1 MALWNN
7 FPYSNVHELNLDWI
21 IEKMKYLIEQWESY
35 GTTVDADAV
44 AGPDPEVTVEGDLKT
59 GLTFHFTLVQGPQGV
74 EGPQGVSVTTATMD
88 ANYQLTLYFSDG
100 TTWTSPSLKGAT
112 GSGLQ
117 ILDEYATLADLQ
129 TAHPTGDAGDAYL
142 VGTSPNFTLYIWS
155 TSSNAWVDGGALTNP
170 SPSITT
176 PLMDGIADTGSELA
190 YSRGDHVHPSDTSKQ
205 DVLTAGYGISIDA
218 SNEIS
223 VSASIPAPSNNNPN
237 MDGTGDAGTSANYSR
252 ADHVH
257 PSDTS
262 KQNLLVSGTNIKT
275 INSKDILGSGNAVI
289 LGGIDPNNLIAS
301 GTSSTRNGLTY
312 TASVDCFVSG
322 YLTITYSDVQKLSVD
337 NQEIGRIAPSNSTG
351 TASYHDILV
360 PLLAGQAFKIQATDT
375 GHDRANF
382 TYKVYG
388 VK

>member
-21 IEKMKYLIEQWESY
+21 IEKMKYLIDQWESY

-74 EGPQGVSVTTATMD
+74 EGPQGVSVTMATMD

-100 TTWTSPSLKGAT
+100 TTWTSPSLKGDT

-117 ILDEYATLADLQ
+117 ILDEYATLAALQ
-129 TAHPTGDAGDAYL
+129 AAHPTGDAGDAYL

-155 TSSNAWVDGGALTNP
+155 TSSNQWVDGGALTNP
-170 SPSITT
+170 SPSVTT
-176 PLMDGIADTGSELA
+176 PLMDGIAATGTELA

-218 SNEIS
+218 ANEIS
-223 VSASIPAPSNNNPN
+223 VTASIPAPSNNTPA
-237 MDGTGDAGTSANYSR
+237 MDGTADAGSSANYSR
-252 ADHVH
+252 GDHVH

-262 KQNLLVSGTNIKT
+262 KQDVLTA
-275 INSKDILGSGNAVI
+275 GSG
-289 LGGIDPNNLIAS
+289 IDITSNVVSAPKYFDEANLIYN
-301 GTSSTRNGLTY
+301 TTFTQNTEITY
-312 TASVDCFVSG
+312 TCNEDSWVEIELNNWGNSYIKLNDVSVLSG
-322 YLTITYSDVQKLSVD
+322 SGSPFIFDALVKAGTVIKAKKDSSDGVNKFEVF
-337 NQEIGRIAPSNSTG
+337 G
-351 TASYHDILV
+351 T
-360 PLLAGQAFKIQATDT
+360 K
-375 GHDRANF
+375 
-382 TYKVYG
+382 
-388 VK
+388 

>member
-21 IEKMKYLIEQWESY
+21 IEKMKYLIDQWESY
-35 GTTVDADAV
+35 GTEVDADAV
-44 AGPDPEVTVEGDLKT
+44 AGLTPDVSVEGDLKT

-112 GSGLQ
+112 GNGLQ
-117 ILDEYATLADLQ
+117 IMDEYATLAALQ
-129 TAHPTGDAGDAYL
+129 AAHPTGDAGDAYL

-155 TSSNAWVDGGALTNP
+155 PSSNAWVDGGALTNP

-176 PLMDGIADTGSELA
+176 PLMAGIADTGTELA

-218 SNEIS
+218 NNEIS
-223 VSASIPAPSNNNPN
+223 VSASIPAPSNNSPA
-237 MDGTGDAGTSANYSR
+237 MDGTADAGSSANYSR

-262 KQNLLVSGTNIKT
+262 KQDVLTA
-275 INSKDILGSGNAVI
+275 GSGISIDSSNVI
-289 LGGIDPNNLIAS
+289 SAQVSDISIDPTPYATISAGNSLTLSKPTLMIVTS
-301 GTSSTRNGLTY
+301 GKGPSRLYIDSVEEFYYSDSSTTWGGRFTILAGIGQVIQCTNSNQYGSITCKCY
-312 TASVDCFVSG
+312 E
-322 YLTITYSDVQKLSVD
+322 LTIS
-337 NQEIGRIAPSNSTG
+337 
-351 TASYHDILV
+351 
-360 PLLAGQAFKIQATDT
+360 
-375 GHDRANF
+375 
-382 TYKVYG
+382 
-388 VK
+388 

>member
-21 IEKMKYLIEQWESY
+21 IEKMKYLIDQWESY

-44 AGPDPEVTVEGDLKT
+44 AGPNPEVTVEGDLKT

-74 EGPQGVSVTTATMD
+74 EGPQGVSVTMATMD

-100 TTWTSPSLKGAT
+100 TTWTSPSLKGDT

-129 TAHPTGDAGDAYL
+129 TAHPSGSPGDAYL
-142 VGTSPNFTLYIWS
+142 VGSSPNFTLYIWS
-155 TSSNAWVDGGALTNP
+155 ASSNQWVDGGALTNP
-170 SPSITT
+170 SPSVTT
-176 PLMDGIADTGSELA
+176 PLMNGIAATGTELA

-218 SNEIS
+218 QNEIS

-237 MDGTGDAGTSANYSR
+237 MDGTGDAGSSANYSR

-262 KQNLLVSGTNIKT
+262 KQDVLTA
-275 INSKDILGSGNAVI
+275 GSGIDITNDVI
-289 LGGIDPNNLIAS
+289 SANLFSGLDTSDVIANVVSSS
-301 GTSSTRNGLTY
+301 GALTY
-312 TASVDCFVSG
+312 TAGADGWIVVQGNTSSTSWKGV
-322 YLTITYSDVQKLSVD
+322 ITLNGQEVIRTSDNNYTATYPPFPVKKNDVVVAAVGTHPSYQC
-337 NQEIGRIAPSNSTG
+337 RIK
-351 TASYHDILV
+351 H
-360 PLLAGQAFKIQATDT
+360 
-375 GHDRANF
+375 
-382 TYKVYG
+382 YG
-388 VK
+388 IKN

>member
-21 IEKMKYLIEQWESY
+21 IEKMKYLIDQWESY

-44 AGPDPEVTVEGDLKT
+44 AGLVPEVTVEGDLKT

-74 EGPQGVSVTTATMD
+74 EGPQGVSVTMATMD

-100 TTWTSPSLKGAT
+100 TTWTSPSLKGDT

-117 ILDEYATLADLQ
+117 ILDEYATLAALQ
-129 TAHPTGDAGDAYL
+129 AAHPTGDAGDAYL

-155 TSSNAWVDGGALTNP
+155 TSGNQWVDGGALTNP

-176 PLMDGIADTGSELA
+176 PLMDGIAATGSELA

-205 DVLTAGYGISIDA
+205 DLLTAGYGITIDA
-218 SNEIS
+218 QNKIS
-223 VSASIPAPSNNNPN
+223 VSASIPSPSNNAPL
-237 MDGTGDAGTSANYSR
+237 MDGTSDAGSSANYSR

-262 KQNLLVSGTNIKT
+262 KQDVLTAGSGISIDASNVISSNAFSGIDTDNILSSFQNESSYTATEDAWVIWWLVSYDGNVSHGYYYQQVDNVQLQTGQTFENGARMQIPLKKGQTFTVTNP
-275 INSKDILGSGNAVI
+275 SGN
-289 LGGIDPNNLIAS
+289 
-301 GTSSTRNGLTY
+301 Y
-312 TASVDCFVSG
+312 TNKCN
-322 YLTITYSDVQKLSVD
+322 TI
-337 NQEIGRIAPSNSTG
+337 I
-351 TASYHDILV
+351 
-360 PLLAGQAFKIQATDT
+360 
-375 GHDRANF
+375 
-382 TYKVYG
+382 YG
-388 VK
+388 VL

>member
-21 IEKMKYLIEQWESY
+21 IEKMKYLIDQWESY
-35 GTTVDADAV
+35 GTEVDADAV
-44 AGPDPEVTVEGDLKT
+44 AGLTPEVSVEGDLKT

-112 GSGLQ
+112 GNGLQ
-117 ILDEYATLADLQ
+117 ILDEYATLAALQ
-129 TAHPTGDAGDAYL
+129 AAHPTGDAGDAYL

-155 TSSNAWVDGGALTNP
+155 TSGNAWVDGGALTNP

-205 DVLTAGYGISIDA
+205 DVLTAGSGIDITGTT
-218 SNEIS
+218 IS
-223 VSASIPAPSNNNPN
+223 VNAAIPAPSNNSPA
-237 MDGTGDAGTSANYSR
+237 MDGTADAGSSANYSR
-252 ADHVH
+252 GDHVH

-262 KQNLLVSGTNIKT
+262 KQDVLTA
-275 INSKDILGSGNAVI
+275 GSGISIDSSNVI
-289 LGGIDPNNLIAS
+289 SAQVSDISINPTPYATISAGNSLTLSKPTLMIVTSGKGPSRLYIDS
-301 GTSSTRNGLTY
+301 VEEFYYSDSSTTWGGRFTILAGIGQVIQCTNSNQYGSITCKCY
-312 TASVDCFVSG
+312 E
-322 YLTITYSDVQKLSVD
+322 LTIS
-337 NQEIGRIAPSNSTG
+337 
-351 TASYHDILV
+351 
-360 PLLAGQAFKIQATDT
+360 
-375 GHDRANF
+375 
-382 TYKVYG
+382 
-388 VK
+388 

>member
-21 IEKMKYLIEQWESY
+21 IEKMKYLIDQWESY

-44 AGPDPEVTVEGDLKT
+44 AGPNPEVTVEGDLKT

-74 EGPQGVSVTTATMD
+74 EGPQGVSVTMATMD

-100 TTWTSPSLKGAT
+100 TTWTSPSLKGDT

-117 ILDEYATLADLQ
+117 ILDEYATLAALQ
-129 TAHPTGDAGDAYL
+129 AAHPSGSPGDAYL
-142 VGTSPNFTLYIWS
+142 VGSSPNFTLYIWS
-155 TSSNAWVDGGALTNP
+155 ASSNQWVDGGALTNP
-170 SPSITT
+170 SPSVTT
-176 PLMDGIADTGSELA
+176 PRMDGIAATGTELA

-218 SNEIS
+218 QNEIS

-262 KQNLLVSGTNIKT
+262 KQDVLTA
-275 INSKDILGSGNAVI
+275 GSGISILTNTIATEGIRSIDISSVI
-289 LGGIDPNNLIAS
+289 ATGSAS
-301 GTSSTRNGLTY
+301 SGSLTY
-312 TASVDCFVSG
+312 TASQDCWLYVHCANNGQQTFTGKIGTV
-322 YLTITYSDVQKLSVD
+322 TIFETKDNGGNGIISSLIIPLKKGQVFELSRT
-337 NQEIGRIAPSNSTG
+337 GG
-351 TASYHDILV
+351 TAV
-360 PLLAGQAFKIQATDT
+360 
-375 GHDRANF
+375 AN
-382 TYKVYG
+382 YVAYG
-388 VK
+388 VIQ

>member
-21 IEKMKYLIEQWESY
+21 IEKMKYLIDQWESY

-74 EGPQGVSVTTATMD
+74 EGPQGVSVTMATMD

-100 TTWTSPSLKGAT
+100 TTWTSPSLKGDT

-117 ILDEYATLADLQ
+117 ILDEYATLAALQ
-129 TAHPTGDAGDAYL
+129 AAHPFGSPGDAYL

-155 TSSNAWVDGGALTNP
+155 SSSNAWVDGGALTNP
-170 SPSITT
+170 APSVTT
-176 PLMDGIADTGSELA
+176 PLMDGNANTGTELA

-218 SNEIS
+218 NNEIS

-237 MDGTGDAGTSANYSR
+237 MDGTGDAGSSANYSR

-262 KQNLLVSGTNIKT
+262 KQDVISA
-275 INSKDILGSGNAVI
+275 GSGISILSNVVATTGLRSIDVSSVI
-289 LGGIDPNNLIAS
+289 ATGSAS
-301 GTSSTRNGLTY
+301 SGSLTY
-312 TASVDCFVSG
+312 TATQDCWLYVHCAINGDKTFTGKIGSVTIFETKDNGGNGIISSLVIPLEKGQVFTLSRSG
-322 YLTITYSDVQKLSVD
+322 GS
-337 NQEIGRIAPSNSTG
+337 A
-351 TASYHDILV
+351 TANYV
-360 PLLAGQAFKIQATDT
+360 A
-375 GHDRANF
+375 
-382 TYKVYG
+382 YG
-388 VK
+388 VIQ